1 MSRKLKDVLR
11 GVLTPTELQCLVQ
24 SYDVVG
30 DIAIIIIPPELI
42 EKEHFIAAA
51 ILSLHKNIK
60 VVAKRDG
67 IYGGEFRTLPL
78 RIIGGE
84 QRKETVHTED
94 GVRLMLNPETV
105 YFSVRS
111 GTERKRIASLVQ
123 AKEEVLVLFSG
134 IGPYPL
140 IIGRA
145 NPSCRVVGIEKNPEA
160 HRYALKNL
168 GSNRRI
174 TNVRLYQGDVDS
186 VLPALDRK
194 FDRIVMPL
202 PTSAEVFLSVALAAL
217 RRQGWLHFY
226 DLQQEGRFE
235 DTVAKIEAACRRDVL
250 QLLSAEIAVC
260 GHCGPRTYR
269 ICVDAQ
275 IGRISDPPHLKEGQE
290 NFKDN
295 QKDNIPL
302 DPQ

>member
-1 MSRKLKDVLR
+1 MSRKLKDILH
-11 GVLTPTELQCLVQ
+11 GVLAPTELQCLVQ

-42 EKEHFIAAA
+42 EKEHLVAAA

-94 GVRLMLNPETV
+94 GVRLLLNPETV

-168 GSNRRI
+168 GRNRRI
-174 TNVRLYQGDVDS
+174 KNVQLYEEDVNS
-186 VLPALDRK
+186 ILPTLERK

-202 PTSAEVFLSVALAAL
+202 PKTAEAFLPVALAAF

-226 DLQQEGRFE
+226 DLQQEDRFE
-235 DTVAKIEAACRRDVL
+235 DAVAKIEAACWRTGL
-250 QLLSAEIAVC
+250 QLLSAAIAVC

-275 IGRISDPPHLKEGQE
+275 VGGISGPPHLKEGQE